1 MNTLYNV
8 ETVNFQ
14 YFHHDYSIRTVVLST
29 GNLHQLRPSFSCSS
43 YITNLVQSIC
53 RFNTVKQK
61 CVKGDYKMDCKAVGE
76 RIKARKHELGI
87 TANDLQERSGVPL
100 DTINNIVY
108 GRTSDP
114 RTESLAK
121 IAQAL
126 DISLDYIVFGKDQDP
141 QPHKQKD
148 QLDIERYIQIVNES
162 HTRET
167 EARCKA
173 KDEIIDEMRKSHDFW
188 RKLSCILIG
197 FLGAILA
204 WLAVG
209 NVIV

>member
-1 MNTLYNV
+1 
-8 ETVNFQ
+8 
-14 YFHHDYSIRTVVLST
+14 
-29 GNLHQLRPSFSCSS
+29 
-43 YITNLVQSIC
+43 
-53 RFNTVKQK
+53 
-61 CVKGDYKMDCKAVGE
+61 MDCKAVGE

-87 TANDLQERSGVPL
+87 TANDLYERSGVPL

-108 GRTSDP
+108 GRTADP
-114 RTESLAK
+114 RIESLAK

-126 DISLDYIVFGKDQDP
+126 DISLDFIVFGKDQDP
-141 QPHKQKD
+141 QPQKKEEP
-148 QLDIERYIQIVNES
+148 QTSHFDIERYIQIVNDS

-197 FLGAILA
+197 FLGAILV

-209 NVIV
+209 NVIR

>member
-1 MNTLYNV
+1 
-8 ETVNFQ
+8 
-14 YFHHDYSIRTVVLST
+14 
-29 GNLHQLRPSFSCSS
+29 
-43 YITNLVQSIC
+43 
-53 RFNTVKQK
+53 
-61 CVKGDYKMDCKAVGE
+61 MDCKAVGE

-108 GRTSDP
+108 GRTTDP

-126 DISLDYIVFGKDQDP
+126 DISLDYIVFGKDRDP
-141 QPHKQKD
+141 LPQKKEEH
-148 QLDIERYIQIVNES
+148 QASHFDIERYIQIVNDS

-197 FLGAILA
+197 FLGAILV

>member
-1 MNTLYNV
+1 
-8 ETVNFQ
+8 
-14 YFHHDYSIRTVVLST
+14 
-29 GNLHQLRPSFSCSS
+29 
-43 YITNLVQSIC
+43 
-53 RFNTVKQK
+53 
-61 CVKGDYKMDCKAVGE
+61 MDCKAVGE

-87 TANDLQERSGVPL
+87 TANDLYERSGVPL

-108 GRTSDP
+108 GRTADP

-141 QPHKQKD
+141 QPQKKEEP
-148 QLDIERYIQIVNES
+148 QTSHFDIERYIQIVNDS
-162 HTRET
+162 HTREI

-197 FLGAILA
+197 FLGATLV